1 MSDKPLNEIVN
12 VESVS
17 ILMRLLR
24 DFGRNT
30 LPLLGRKVPFIQKQF
45 VAATIV
51 SFREINNQDFQVIVE
66 PRNQVERLLARKDT
80 DINMYE
86 NYSLYFNRIAV
97 LLNLQEPNMHGE
109 ARLLDPMGNIKN
121 DMGLISSEEYHYTND
136 IKFLERMKYQFY
148 QSCGRNTEYIIC
160 VFSHHVPCTLK
171 THQCARLINEF
182 SKRTNEFLIVS
193 YEDVFYDTDEDVALN
208 ILSHYSRIF
217 CLYPVY
223 FCPPKKSDKNIET
236 YLLPWDEEEEPVC
249 RRISRRVMR
258 AVSNKRFRTEK
269 KKRKSFCRFSKFM
282 DSNVCEEI

>member
-1 MSDKPLNEIVN
+1 MYTNKIKIREELLHGRVK
-12 VESVS
+12 VESVA

-30 LPLLGRKVPFIQKQF
+30 LPLLSRKVPFIQKQF

-51 SFREINNQDFQVIVE
+51 SLREIVNEDFQVIVE
-66 PRNQVERLLARKDT
+66 PKNQVDQLLARKNT
-80 DINMYE
+80 DMHMYE

-109 ARLLDPMGNIKN
+109 ARLLDPVGNIKK
-121 DMGLISSEEYHYTND
+121 DMGLISYNEYHYTND

-160 VFSHHVPCTLK
+160 IFSHHVPCTLK
-171 THQCARLINEF
+171 THQCARLIDEF
-182 SKRTNEFLIVS
+182 SKRTNEFLIIS
-193 YEDVFYDTDEDVALN
+193 YEDVFYDTDEDETWN
-208 ILSHYSRIF
+208 ILSHNSNTF
-217 CLYPVY
+217 CLHPFY

-249 RRISRRVMR
+249 RRISRRLMR
-258 AVSNKRFRTEK
+258 GLSNKRYRTEK
-269 KKRKSFCRFSKFM
+269 KKKKIVFSTF
-282 DSNVCEEI
+282 